1 MKHTLQC
8 CCAALALVF
17 FLAPAAFS
25 ASITVDGTPDAAW
38 GDADVARSPDAST
51 DAPDADGAG
60 GAPGDE
66 NANILDCYVTDDGT
80 DLYLRVDVAGSV
92 LGVVGNTTW
101 YELIAYIDSDNDAAT
116 GAADHFGTPLA
127 LGADYRVYLNETQ
140 HGSTTWGMRQLQ
152 QWDGSAWV
160 ATTTVP
166 TLGISS
172 SNPGVLEIELP
183 LTDVGSPAGTMA
195 LTFLA
200 IAGSAGDFNND
211 VNNSA
216 SAILYTVGSA
226 SGITADGVLGDWDG
240 SELTATDA
248 DDNDS
253 CIPETLDFHEVGVTS
268 DDDNLYVRM
277 TMDDIALWDALA
289 TGAYKEYRIWLDVDP
304 LTTIGYQPYI
314 DTVGCEGDETCI
326 HWPDFYADYHVTI
339 NTWGTVAETINDKCF
354 LDCSEDDCSNSANL
368 IPANEGMFTAA
379 NGYTNIEFVIPRE
392 NIPGFDPDCFE
403 LTFTT
408 YDTNSLYAGCTTPGD
423 NLPDYGTVNGI
434 GITTGCEDMI
444 QLGAFTAV
452 PGNGRVRVEWTT
464 KAEVENAGFNVYRA
478 EAADGPYERITPA
491 LVPAQGAPTMG
502 ADYAIDDDG
511 LQNRTT
517 YYYLLEDVALDGTV
531 TRHGPVSA
539 RPLLLYGLGR

>member
-8 CCAALALVF
+8 CCAALALVL

-25 ASITVDGTPDAAW
+25 ASITVDGTPEAAW
-38 GDADVARSPDAST
+38 GDADVARSPDVST
-51 DAPDADGAG
+51 DAPGGDA
-60 GAPGDE
+60 

-80 DLYLRVDVAGSV
+80 NLYLRVDVAGSV

-101 YELIAYIDSDNDAAT
+101 YELIAYIDSDNDAGT

-127 LGADYRVYLNETQ
+127 LGADYRFYMNDTQ
-140 HGSTTWGMRQLQ
+140 HWKGWGTTALQ
-152 QWDGSAWV
+152 QWNGNAWATVTSGPTFGIGSGAN
-160 ATTTVP
+160 A
-166 TLGISS
+166 GII
-172 SNPGVLEIELP
+172 EIALP
-183 LTDVGSPAGTMA
+183 LADVGSPAGTMA

-200 IAGSAGDFNND
+200 IAGSAGDYNND

-216 SAILYTVGSA
+216 SAILYTVGSD

-248 DDNDS
+248 DDNDP
-253 CIPETLDFHEVGVTS
+253 CIPETLDFREVGVTS

-289 TGAYKEYRIWLDVDP
+289 TGGAYKEYRIWLDVDP
-304 LTTIGYQPYI
+304 LTMIGYQPYLNA
-314 DTVGCEGDETCI
+314 GCEGESCI

-339 NTWGTVAETINDKCF
+339 NTWGTVAETINDKQF

-368 IPANEGMFTAA
+368 IPQNEGMFTAA
-379 NGYTNIEFVIPRE
+379 NGYTNIEFTIPRE

-444 QLGAFTAV
+444 QLGVFTAV

-464 KAEVENAGFNVYRA
+464 ESEVENAGFNVYRA
-478 EAADGPYERITPA
+478 EDADGPYERITSA

-531 TRHGPVSA
+531 TRHRPPVSA